1 LDPKEDDMKT
11 LRNIFAAVL
20 PALILVA
27 CGPAATQ
34 PSAPAVTQESRPPA
48 SAAQPTEV
56 TPPVQQAGV
65 NITQAQYDEALAKW
79 RAAGAG
85 EYEMVAEYQAFSLYA
100 GTLTL
105 RVKGGEVVEVINF
118 ERGGRAAGTPIPDL
132 TQLNFLTV
140 EALFEKIGEALATK
154 PWEVSSES
162 DVPLDYKVEF
172 DPTLGFPTLLQIT
185 ALPNPISGAQVAD
198 VDTTT
203 RVLSVKKQGSS
214 DVPGMPRSGAEP
226 QP

>member
-1 LDPKEDDMKT
+1 MKT
-11 LRNIFAAVL
+11 LRNFLAAVL
-20 PALILVA
+20 PMLLLAA

-34 PSAPAVTQESRPPA
+34 PSAPAVTQEPSP
-48 SAAQPTEV
+48 SVSVAQPTEI
-56 TPPVQQAGV
+56 PQPAQQAGI

-79 RAAGAG
+79 RAAGVG

-105 RVKGGEVVEVINF
+105 RVEGGEVVEVINF

-140 EALFEKIGEALATK
+140 EALFEKVGEALAST

-162 DVPLDYKVEF
+162 DIPLDYQVEF
-172 DPTLGFPTLLQIT
+172 DSTLGYPTLVQIT

-203 RVLSVKKQGSS
+203 RVLSVKKLGPS
-214 DVPGMPRSGAEP
+214 DAPGMPRSGAEP

>member
-1 LDPKEDDMKT
+1 MKT

-20 PALILVA
+20 PVLILAA

-34 PSAPAVTQESRPPA
+34 PSAPAVTQEPSP
-48 SAAQPTEV
+48 SVSVAQPTEI
-56 TPPVQQAGV
+56 PQPAQQAGI

-79 RAAGAG
+79 RASGVG

-132 TQLNFLTV
+132 TQLKFLTV
-140 EALFEKIGEALATK
+140 EALFEKIGEALAMR

-203 RVLSVKKQGSS
+203 RVLSVKKLGSS
-214 DVPGMPRSGAEP
+214 DTPGMPRSGAEP